1 MRAQALA
8 VVLSD
13 GSLAAAVCPEGD
25 DWEAAA
31 EAWAA
36 DNLPQNAAED
46 LSSLDL
52 LSMPLTELL
61 PAKVAAE
68 MGLMHIRYP
77 LILSF
82 MLPLN
87 LVWLVSENRCCSKL
101 V

>member
-1 MRAQALA
+1 M
-8 VVLSD
+8 VLSD

-46 LSSLDL
+46 LSSLEP

-61 PAKVAAE
+61 PAKDAAE
-68 MGLMHIRYP
+68 MGLMHTRYP
-77 LILSF
+77 MKFS
-82 MLPLN
+82 
-87 LVWLVSENRCCSKL
+87 SCRH
-101 V
+101 